1 MSPSP
6 CCCPAHRKPLT
17 KSISSSGA
25 SPPAYCPIRLFR
37 RHTLRS
43 PERRRDCCAPVSSS
57 SPPSDCPM
65 ELTSGHLT
73 PTPGRA
79 FDANDTLV
87 MPRVY
92 PPLEGNRHPTSA
104 LPPSMV
110 EVVAG
115 FSAGIVSTLAVH
127 PFDVVKTRLQVDQAS
142 NIQVGGSI
150 KIARD
155 LIRREGFFNG
165 YYRGLTPNI
174 IGNSVSWALYFMWYG
189 NIKDLIQ
196 AYRGPSSKLHSIDYF
211 TASGASGILTAVF
224 TNPIWVIKTRMLSTA
239 KNAPGAY
246 NNVWDGAK
254 HIWATEGIPGF
265 YRGLVPSLFGVSHG
279 AIQFMAYEQ
288 LKIWR
293 SRKIGDSVD
302 VESVSTKNTTGSI
315 GSAIGGAL
323 SRTSTTT
330 AEPVGKKAVQQ
341 VELSNWDFL
350 TLSAVSKIFAG
361 SITYPYQVVRARL
374 QTYDAKLKYRG
385 AADVVRQVFQKE
397 GIAGFYKGLVKS
409 LSMLVGSSRF
419 YPKDI
424 EEEQQAAS

>member
-1 MSPSP
+1 
-6 CCCPAHRKPLT
+6 
-17 KSISSSGA
+17 
-25 SPPAYCPIRLFR
+25 
-37 RHTLRS
+37 
-43 PERRRDCCAPVSSS
+43 
-57 SPPSDCPM
+57 
-65 ELTSGHLT
+65 
-73 PTPGRA
+73 
-79 FDANDTLV
+79 

-92 PPLEGNRHPTSA
+92 PPLEGNRNPHAA
-104 LPPSMV
+104 LPPSLV

-142 NIQVGGSI
+142 NIQVGGSL

-155 LIRREGFFNG
+155 LIRNEGFFNG

-196 AYRGPSSKLHSIDYF
+196 AYRGPGSKLQSIDYF

-246 NNVWDGAK
+246 NSVWHGAK
-254 HIWATEGIPGF
+254 HIWVTEGFAGF

-293 SRKIGDSVD
+293 SKQIGHSDD
-302 VESVSTKNTTGSI
+302 VSSVSTDNTTNSI

-323 SRTSTTT
+323 NRTSTTT
-330 AEPVGKKAVQQ
+330 AQPVGKAASQQ
-341 VELSNWDFL
+341 IELSNWDFL
-350 TLSAVSKIFAG
+350 SLSAASKIFAG

-374 QTYDAKLKYRG
+374 QTYDARLRYRG
-385 AADVVRQVFQKE
+385 AGDVVKQVFHKE
-397 GIAGFYKGLVKS
+397 GLAGFYKG
-409 LSMLVGSSRF
+409 
-419 YPKDI
+419 
-424 EEEQQAAS
+424 